1 MGDRALAHVERVVT
15 SYGVEKADRVEMT
28 QVLDFHVVAKKGEF
42 KAGDLVVYVEVDS
55 ILPDGLDPA
64 LQAQYDVLKKAM
76 KKATGEDLI
85 RIQKEME
92 EITSKNTK
100 PEFEFLRQKK
110 FRIKALKY
118 NSIGVISQGIVFP
131 ISILPADIVPE
142 VGMDVTQA
150 LGIVKVVE
158 DEDEV
163 NTEEQTVV
171 NKKGA
176 IEKFLD
182 HRFMRYSIYRSIK
195 SQVKGTDRTGKWEPW
210 MASKTDE
217 ENIQKLYS
225 RMFELYGTE
234 PVWAVTS
241 KIEGQSMSAYNHIIP
256 LWFGLTSRSDFAVCS
271 RSRHLIRDDGSR
283 FWQTARELDLEKRLK
298 AIKLNIMLSGEHAG
312 GKIQGNIYKLP
323 EHHWY
328 VFRVFDIATQK
339 RYTHEQMLEF
349 CHKYEFEHVPVVS
362 SKMGMFDSVQKM
374 LDFSNGTDELV
385 KGVTVA
391 REGVVWQHLHNPDVT
406 FKIRSPEYLVLHGK

>member
-1 MGDRALAHVERVVT
+1 MSDRALAHIERVVT
-15 SYGVEKADRVEMT
+15 TYEVEKADRVEMT
-28 QVLDFHVVAKKGEF
+28 QVLDFHVVTKKGEF
-42 KAGDLVVYVEVDS
+42 KAGDLVVYIEVDS

-64 LQAQYDVLKKAM
+64 LQSQYEILKKTA

-92 EITSKNTK
+92 EIVAKNTK

-118 NSIGVISQGIVFP
+118 NAIGVISQGIVFP
-131 ISILPADIVPE
+131 LSILPEGITPE

-163 NTEEQTVV
+163 NTEEQAVI
-171 NKKGA
+171 NKKSG

-182 HRFMRYSIYRSIK
+182 HQFMRYAIYRKVKAEI
-195 SQVKGTDRTGKWEPW
+195 KGTDRTGKWESW

-225 RMFELYGTE
+225 RLFEKYGTD

-241 KIEGQSMSAYNHIIP
+241 KIEGQSMSAYNHIVP
-256 LWFGLTSRSDFAVCS
+256 VWFGMRTRTDFAVCS
-271 RSRHLIRDDGSR
+271 RGRHLIRDDGSR
-283 FWQTARELDLEKRLK
+283 FWQTARELDLEKRLR
-298 AIKLNIMLSGEHAG
+298 ATKLNVMISGEHAG

-323 EHHWY
+323 EHKLY
-328 VFRVFDIATQK
+328 IFRVFDITTQT

-349 CHKYEFEHVPVVS
+349 CHKFEFDHVPVVS

-374 LDFSNGTDELV
+374 LDFANGTDELV
-385 KGVTVA
+385 PGIVVP
-391 REGVVWQHLHNPDVT
+391 REGTVWQHLEDPDVT
-406 FKIRSPEYLVLHGK
+406 FKIRSPEYLILHGK

>member
-1 MGDRALAHVERVVT
+1 MSDRALAHIERVVT
-15 SYGVEKADRVEMT
+15 SYEVEKADRVEMT

-42 KAGDLVVYVEVDS
+42 KAGDLVVYIEVDS
-55 ILPDGLDPA
+55 ILPDGLDPV
-64 LQAQYDVLKKAM
+64 LQSQYEILKKAA
-76 KKATGEDLI
+76 KKATGDDLI

-92 EITSKNTK
+92 EITAKNTK

-163 NTEEQTVV
+163 NTEEQSVS

-182 HRFMRYSIYRSIK
+182 HRFMRYSAYRAIK
-195 SQVKGTDRTGKWEPW
+195 AQIKGTDRTGKWEPW

-225 RMFELYGTE
+225 RMFELYGE
-234 PVWAVTS
+234 EAVWAVTS

-256 LWFGLTSRSDFAVCS
+256 MWFGLTNRNDFAVCS
-271 RSRHLIRDDGSR
+271 RSRHIIRDDGSR
-283 FWQTARELDLEKRLK
+283 FWQTARELDLEKRLR
-298 AIKLNIMLSGEHAG
+298 ATGLNIMVSGEHAG

-349 CHKYEFEHVPVVS
+349 CCKYEFEHVPIVS
-362 SKMGMFDSVQKM
+362 SKMGMFDTVQKM

-391 REGVVWQHLHNPDVT
+391 REGVVWQHLRYPDVT
-406 FKIRSPEYLVLHGK
+406 FKIRSPEYLILHGK